1 MFEIKVMSDKEKI
14 EELGGST
21 ALAEKIGYSVQRVQN
36 WKVRGIPSKEKL
48 KFPEIFLAA
57 KNAKPNTLTA

>member
-1 MFEIKVMSDKEKI
+1 MSDKEKI

-48 KFPEIFLAA
+48 KFPEIFLDTRNT
-57 KNAKPNTLTA
+57 KSKTLTA